1 MELIDTHCHLDSMYF
16 KGGCEQHLERA
27 RAAGVVRFII
37 PSLSFKNLP
46 EVLALV
52 EKHAGCYAGVGIY
65 PRYCFGW
72 QPADIERVRQAAQHR
87 KVVAI
92 GEIGLDYMFNIKTS
106 RETQF
111 DVLQAHLALAAEL
124 DLPVL
129 LHNRDL
135 RTYLD
140 TLDLLKASPLVGRER
155 IGLLHCFDADYDIA
169 RQALD
174 MGLYL
179 SFAGPVTYA
188 NAKKLPALV
197 ARLPLDRI
205 LIETDAPCL
214 PPEPY
219 RPLKSSE
226 PAHVVEVARAIAAIH
241 KRGLEEI
248 AQITFQNASR
258 LFNFPNEAEPQFPP
272 VE

>member
-16 KGGCEQHLERA
+16 RSGCEPELERA
-27 RAAGVVRFII
+27 RAAGVVRCIV
-37 PSLSFKNLP
+37 PSLSFKNIP
-46 EVLALV
+46 GVLALV

-92 GEIGLDYMFNIKTS
+92 GEIGLDYMFNIKAT

-111 DVLQAHLALAAEL
+111 AVLQAHLALAAEL

-135 RTYLD
+135 RTYHD
-140 TLDLLKASPLVGRER
+140 TLDLLKGSPLVGRKR
-155 IGLLHCFDADYDIA
+155 LGLLHCFQADYDIA

-174 MGLYL
+174 LGLYL

-188 NAKKLPALV
+188 NAKKLPAVV
-197 ARLPLDRI
+197 ASLPLDRI
-205 LIETDAPCL
+205 LIETDAPCV

-219 RPLKSSE
+219 RGLKRSE

-241 KRGLEEI
+241 KKSLEEI
-248 AQITFQNASR
+248 AQITFQNTNQ
-258 LFNFPNEAEPQFPP
+258 LFNFGNAAEP
-272 VE
+272 